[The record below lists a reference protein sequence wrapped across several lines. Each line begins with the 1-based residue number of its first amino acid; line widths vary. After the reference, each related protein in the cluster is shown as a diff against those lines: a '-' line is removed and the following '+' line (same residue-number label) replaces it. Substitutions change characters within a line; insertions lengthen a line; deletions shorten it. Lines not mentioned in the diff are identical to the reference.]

1 MPKFI
6 PKEKNFLHDSVRM
19 LVSSTIIQ
27 WFASDKEVSKD
38 VSGKDVADT
47 LIGTEYMDFTSNAV
61 KNCSLNN
68 ILRHDY

>member
-1 MPKFI
+1 MI
-6 PKEKNFLHDSVRM
+6 E
-19 LVSSTIIQ
+19 

-47 LIGTEYMDFTSNAV
+47 LIGTGFKDFLYF
-61 KNCSLNN
+61 KCRENCSLNN